1 MNEIIIYIFYILL
14 LIYLILKNKVYKKIS
29 NNMQYEAKKSPLNDR
44 EKYSN
49 IQPHNIP
56 HSVQNSVQNS
66 VHSAECADAQCT
78 ECADAQCADIT
89 YLYDSLSSPVD
100 RGMANVM
107 SAVSKRSKNSL
118 TNASR
123 LTKNSI
129 HKYFGD
135 ELEQNEN
142 AEWWYNNE
150 YEINL

>member
-14 LIYLILKNKVYKKIS
+14 LIYLILKNKVYKKKS
-29 NNMQYEAKKSPLNDR
+29 NNMQNKVKKLPLNER

-49 IQPHNIP
+49 IRPFSKSNDQF
-56 HSVQNSVQNS
+56 STG
-66 VHSAECADAQCT
+66 SAS
-78 ECADAQCADIT
+78 ADIT

-142 AEWWYNNE
+142 AEWWDNNE
-150 YEINL
+150 YEMNL

>member
-1 MNEIIIYIFYILL
+1 MNVIVIYIFYLL
-14 LIYLILKNKVYKKIS
+14 LFIYLVLKNKVYKEKS
-29 NNMQYEAKKSPLNDR
+29 NNMQDKTKKSPLNDI
-44 EKYSN
+44 EKYSH
-49 IQPHNIP
+49 IQPHSMS
-56 HSVQNSVQNS
+56 HS
-66 VHSAECADAQCT
+66 ADAQ
-78 ECADAQCADIT
+78 CADAQCADIT

-107 SAVSKRSKNSL
+107 SAISKRSKNSL

-142 AEWWYNNE
+142 AEWWDNNE
-150 YEINL
+150 YEMNL